1 MVAICWG
8 CNFPWL
14 CIRHRRQCSI
24 SCCCSGASKE
34 CLVDAVVVKR
44 FPVFPMEALLQRMSQ
59 LFLSPKPSPIF
70 LTREE
75 QMNRATCCKILL
87 GTLLYPGIHKA
98 SLAAPC
104 VFYIFGIQERRC
116 DRECTIWV
124 NILPTMACGIWS
136 REPAASAVRS
146 FWPSGLLF
154 FELWLKRSW
163 TTSSLHSASMCI
175 LHPCKMLMSQRT
187 QPRV

>member
-59 LFLSPKPSPIF
+59 LFLSPKSSPIF

-146 FWPSGLLF
+146 FWPACFSLSCGSSVHEDVEQAF
-154 FELWLKRSW
+154 CINVHFTSW
-163 TTSSLHSASMCI
+163 
-175 LHPCKMLMSQRT
+175 CKMLMSQRT